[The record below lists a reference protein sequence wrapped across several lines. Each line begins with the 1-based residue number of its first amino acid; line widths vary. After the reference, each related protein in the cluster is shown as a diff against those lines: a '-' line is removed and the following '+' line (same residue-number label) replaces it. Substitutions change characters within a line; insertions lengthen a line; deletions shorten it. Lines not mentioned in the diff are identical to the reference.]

1 MINILNLKTKI
12 KSNCKKSNTRELWN
26 KYVGLNNRMDYYQ
39 FNGVMRILKVEKF
52 KYRDKVGRIFPQSME
67 NKDYYKIFN
76 YYKIVKNF

>member
-1 MINILNLKTKI
+1 MSAGYYLKVWNSI
-12 KSNCKKSNTRELWN
+12 QNGGELWN

-52 KYRDKVGRIFPQSME
+52 KYRDKVWRIFPQVME

-76 YYKIVKNF
+76 YYKIV